1 LIEQFLLLEGTNAGH
16 WVAIFLALAAAALHA
31 TFGALQKGK
40 HDPWLSRGAMDLSYG
55 LIALPFVI
63 FVVPVPEPHMWSIL
77 FIALVI
83 HSIYKVL
90 QAWTYSRGAYTV
102 VYPIVR
108 GTSPVFTVVAAF
120 FIFGEVFSLIQ
131 ILGLISLLIGIFGL
145 AFYNLKTVVIDRV
158 SLGLALMLAVI
169 TGLFVAIYT
178 TYDTYGIR
186 STYNP
191 FTFIFWLFLLDG
203 FFMPLIAYM
212 RWSLVSEKPN
222 LSGLVGRGIIG
233 GIVAYFSFG
242 SIMLATRLDDVG
254 QASVMRETSIIFAV
268 LIGLLFLNENVG
280 LLRLCLITLI
290 AIGAIVVGVGA

>member
-1 LIEQFLLLEGTNAGH
+1 MIEQFLLLEGTNAGH

-120 FIFGEVFSLIQ
+120 
-131 ILGLISLLIGIFGL
+131 
-145 AFYNLKTVVIDRV
+145 
-158 SLGLALMLAVI
+158 
-169 TGLFVAIYT
+169 
-178 TYDTYGIR
+178 
-186 STYNP
+186 
-191 FTFIFWLFLLDG
+191 
-203 FFMPLIAYM
+203 
-212 RWSLVSEKPN
+212 
-222 LSGLVGRGIIG
+222 
-233 GIVAYFSFG
+233 
-242 SIMLATRLDDVG
+242 
-254 QASVMRETSIIFAV
+254 
-268 LIGLLFLNENVG
+268 
-280 LLRLCLITLI
+280 
-290 AIGAIVVGVGA
+290 